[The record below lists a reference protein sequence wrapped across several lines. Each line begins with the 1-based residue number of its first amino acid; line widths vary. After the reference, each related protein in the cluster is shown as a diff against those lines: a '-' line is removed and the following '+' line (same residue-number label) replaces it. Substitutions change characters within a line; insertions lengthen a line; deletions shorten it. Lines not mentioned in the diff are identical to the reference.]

1 VSGPRLLRTRL
12 TWLTY
17 AQLAVYGYFLYGF
30 GPSVPLQRDD
40 LHVSSAVGG
49 LYGTALA
56 VGATLAGFTF
66 AALTRR
72 VGRTGTLRVGLL
84 GLGAGTLLYCLV
96 PLLPV
101 TLAGAF
107 ICGMFGSYV
116 VTGSVVVLSA
126 AHGPA
131 GSAAIS
137 EANAAA
143 AGAGLVAPL
152 LLGAGTAMGI
162 GWQPGL
168 LVAAVAAA
176 AVWTVSIRERHRPDP
191 AAEPVSN
198 PVSSPAGNA
207 AANPVAQPVA
217 NPVAN
222 PVSNRARN
230 AAANPAVN
238 PAANPPVEPA
248 TAPVATEP
256 ATAAGVDRSTDAPGA
271 LPMAYWLAWTVTL
284 LCIGVEFSMTFWA
297 ADELRQRDGAS
308 PAAATAGVT
317 AIVAGMFAGRL
328 LGGRLAL
335 RFRPRSLLLA
345 AIAVC
350 LAGFTAFW
358 LSTAPGMAL
367 AGLALAGFGI
377 ALQYPLGTVRAIA
390 ASDRRPD
397 RAAGRLSIAAGLAS
411 GIAPFA
417 LGALADRTGVHT
429 AFLIVPGLLVAAAAG
444 VLVSRRDQA

>member
-1 VSGPRLLRTRL
+1 VSGPQLLRTRL

-40 LHVSSAVGG
+40 LHVSSAIGG
-49 LYGTALA
+49 LHGTALA
-56 VGATLAGFTF
+56 TGATLAGLTF
-66 AALTRR
+66 AALTHR

-101 TLAGAF
+101 TLTGAF
-107 ICGMFGSYV
+107 ICGIFGSYV

-126 AHGPA
+126 AHGRA
-131 GSAAIS
+131 GPAAIS

-152 LLGAGTAMGI
+152 LLGAGAAMGI

-176 AVWTVSIRERHRPDP
+176 AVWVVSARETHRP
-191 AAEPVSN
+191 
-198 PVSSPAGNA
+198 G
-207 AANPVAQPVA
+207 
-217 NPVAN
+217 
-222 PVSNRARN
+222 
-230 AAANPAVN
+230 
-238 PAANPPVEPA
+238 PVEPP
-248 TAPVATEP
+248 TPGQ
-256 ATAAGVDRSTDAPGA
+256 ATAAGVDQSADAPGA
-271 LPMAYWLAWTVTL
+271 LPAAYWLAWAVTF
-284 LCIGVEFSMTFWA
+284 LCIGVEFCMTFWA

-335 RFRPRSLLLA
+335 RVRPRPLLLA

-350 LAGFTAFW
+350 LVGFGAFW
-358 LSTAPGMAL
+358 MSTAPVPAL

-377 ALQYPLGTVRAIA
+377 ALQYPLGTVRAVT
-390 ASDRRPD
+390 ASAGRPD

-417 LGALADRTGVHT
+417 LGALADRIGTHT
-429 AFLIVPGLLVAAAAG
+429 AFLLVPGLLAAAATG
-444 VLVSRRDQA
+444 VLIRRRDQA

>member
-1 VSGPRLLRTRL
+1 VSRPSLVRTRL

-49 LYGTALA
+49 LHGTALA
-56 VGATLAGFTF
+56 TGSTLAGLTF

-84 GLGAGTLLYCLV
+84 GLAAGTLLYCLV
-96 PLLPV
+96 PVLAV
-101 TLAGAF
+101 TLTGAF
-107 ICGMFGSYV
+107 VCGVFGSYV

-131 GSAAIS
+131 GPAAIS

-152 LLGAGTAMGI
+152 LLGAGAAMGI

-168 LVAAVAAA
+168 LVAAVVAA
-176 AVWTVSIRERHRPDP
+176 AVWLVSARETHRPG
-191 AAEPVSN
+191 
-198 PVSSPAGNA
+198 PAG
-207 AANPVAQPVA
+207 
-217 NPVAN
+217 
-222 PVSNRARN
+222 
-230 AAANPAVN
+230 
-238 PAANPPVEPA
+238 EPA
-248 TAPVATEP
+248 GEQ
-256 ATAAGVDRSTDAPGA
+256 AAGVDAGVDAPGG
-271 LPMAYWLAWTVTL
+271 LPMTFWLAWTVTL
-284 LCIGVEFSMTFWA
+284 LCISVEFSMTFWA

-308 PAAATAGVT
+308 AAVATAGVT

-335 RFRPRSLLLA
+335 RFRPRTLLLA
-345 AIAVC
+345 AIGVC
-350 LAGFTAFW
+350 LVGFAPFW
-358 LSTAPGMAL
+358 LSTATAMAV

-390 ASDRRPD
+390 ASGSRPD
-397 RAAGRLSIAAGLAS
+397 RAAGRLSVAAGLAS
-411 GIAPFA
+411 GVAPFV
-417 LGALADRTGVHT
+417 LGALADQVGTHT
-429 AFLIVPGLLVAAAAG
+429 AFLLVPGLLAAAAAG
-444 VLVSRRDQA
+444 VLVSPRDQR

>member
-1 VSGPRLLRTRL
+1 VSGPEFLRTRL

-17 AQLAVYGYFLYGF
+17 AQLAVFGYFLYGF
-30 GPSVPLQRDD
+30 GASVPLQRDD
-40 LHVSSAVGG
+40 LHVSSAIGG
-49 LYGTALA
+49 LHGTALA
-56 VGATLAGFTF
+56 TGSTLAGLTF
-66 AALTRR
+66 ALLSRR

-84 GLGAGTLLYCLV
+84 GLAAGTLLYCLV
-96 PLLPV
+96 PALPV
-101 TLAGAF
+101 TLVGAF
-107 ICGMFGSYV
+107 ICGIFGSYV

-131 GSAAIS
+131 GPAAIS

-152 LLGAGTAMGI
+152 LLGAGAAMGI

-176 AVWTVSIRERHRPDP
+176 VVWLVSARETHRRGRPGE
-191 AAEPVSN
+191 AAGE
-198 PVSSPAGNA
+198 
-207 AANPVAQPVA
+207 Q
-217 NPVAN
+217 
-222 PVSNRARN
+222 
-230 AAANPAVN
+230 
-238 PAANPPVEPA
+238 
-248 TAPVATEP
+248 
-256 ATAAGVDRSTDAPGA
+256 AAGVDRGADAPGT

-350 LAGFTAFW
+350 LAGFAAFW
-358 LSTAPGMAL
+358 LSTAALPAL

-390 ASDRRPD
+390 ASDGRPD
-397 RAAGRLSIAAGLAS
+397 RAAGRLSVAAGLAS

-417 LGALADRTGVHT
+417 LGALADRIGTHT
-429 AFLIVPGLLVAAAAG
+429 AFLLVPGLLVAAATG
-444 VLVSRRDQA
+444 VLVSRRDQV

>member
-1 VSGPRLLRTRL
+1 VSGPRLLRSRL

-17 AQLAVYGYFLYGF
+17 AQLSVYGYFLYGF

-40 LHVSSAVGG
+40 LHLSSAVGA
-49 LYGTALA
+49 LHGTALA
-56 VGATLAGFTF
+56 TGSTLAGLTF

-96 PLLPV
+96 PVLPA

-107 ICGMFGSYV
+107 VCGVFGSYV

-131 GSAAIS
+131 GPAAIS

-152 LLGAGTAMGI
+152 LLGAGAAMGI

-176 AVWTVSIRERHRPDP
+176 VVWAVSRREVHRPDP
-191 AAEPVSN
+191 VRDAA
-198 PVSSPAGNA
+198 G
-207 AANPVAQPVA
+207 
-217 NPVAN
+217 
-222 PVSNRARN
+222 
-230 AAANPAVN
+230 
-238 PAANPPVEPA
+238 
-248 TAPVATEP
+248 T
-256 ATAAGVDRSTDAPGA
+256 AGVDLSADAPGA
-271 LPMAYWLAWTVTL
+271 LPAAYWLAWAVTF
-284 LCIGVEFSMTFWA
+284 LCIGVEFCMTFWA

-317 AIVAGMFAGRL
+317 AIVAGMFVGRL

-335 RFRPRSLLLA
+335 WIRPRPLLLA

-350 LAGFTAFW
+350 LVGFAGFW
-358 LSTAPGMAL
+358 QSTTPVPAL
-367 AGLALAGFGI
+367 TGLAIAGFGI
-377 ALQYPLGTVRAIA
+377 ALQYPLSTVRAVA
-390 ASDRRPD
+390 ASGGRPD

-417 LGALADRTGVHT
+417 LGALADRIGTHT
-429 AFLIVPGLLVAAAAG
+429 AFLLVPALLAAAATG
-444 VLVSRRDQA
+444 ILISGRDQA